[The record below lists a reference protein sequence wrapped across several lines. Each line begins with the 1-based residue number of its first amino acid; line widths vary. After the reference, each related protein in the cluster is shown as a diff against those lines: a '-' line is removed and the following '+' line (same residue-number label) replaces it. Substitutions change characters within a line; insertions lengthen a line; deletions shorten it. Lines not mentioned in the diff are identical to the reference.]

1 VRLIVYVLESLHAD
15 LVRHSRRLDLVPR
28 LAHVPLLHTDIM
40 YHFIISRTSNECVVL
55 AKRCDEDSPRT
66 PS

>member
-1 VRLIVYVLESLHAD
+1 VRLVVHVLESLHAD
-15 LVRHSRRLDLVPR
+15 LVLHSRRLDLVPQLTR
-28 LAHVPLLHTDIM
+28 VPLLHTDIM
-40 YHFIISRTSNECVVL
+40 YHFIISRTSNKCVVL